1 MQPLAPSLGIN
12 HVQVFVRGMYDLAC
26 TDGAHAAEMVMLR
39 GFYEECQ
46 REAHALTDFD
56 DLLKLTFDV
65 AEAREVLDTPEL
77 KAAFLRSCVL
87 LAYADG
93 KYTAGERARI
103 TAYASELGVAPE
115 VLESLE
121 LSVADGLMQ
130 SFAKIQNVD
139 ALREVAA
146 ETLLK

>member
-39 GFYEECQ
+39 GFYDECQ

-56 DLLKLTFDV
+56 DLLKLSFDV
-65 AEAREVLDTPEL
+65 AEAREMLDTPEL
-77 KAAFLRSCVL
+77 KAAFLQSCVL

-93 KYTAGERARI
+93 KYTPGERARI
-103 TAYASELGVAPE
+103 RAYAGELGVSPE
-115 VLESLE
+115 MLESIE

-130 SFAKIQNVD
+130 SFTKIQNVD

-146 ETLLK
+146 ETMPK

>member
-1 MQPLAPSLGIN
+1 MQALAPSLGIN
-12 HVQVFVRGMYDLAC
+12 HIQVFVRGMYDLAC

-39 GFYEECQ
+39 GFYDDCQ

-56 DLLKLTFDV
+56 DLIKLAFDL
-65 AEAREVLDTPEL
+65 AEAKRVLDTPEL
-77 KAAFLRSCVL
+77 KTAFLQSCVL

-93 KYTAGERARI
+93 KYSPGERARLRV
-103 TAYASELGVAPE
+103 YASELSVSAE
-115 VLESLE
+115 TLESVE

-130 SFAKIQNVD
+130 NFLKIQNVD

-146 ETLLK
+146 ETMKK

>member
-12 HVQVFVRGMYDLAC
+12 HVQVFVRGMYDLAR

-39 GFYEECQ
+39 GFYDECQ

-56 DLLKLTFDV
+56 DLLKLSFDV

-77 KAAFLRSCVL
+77 KAAFLQSCVL

-93 KYTAGERARI
+93 KYTPGERARI
-103 TAYASELGVAPE
+103 RAYAGELGVSPE
-115 VLESLE
+115 MLESIE

-130 SFAKIQNVD
+130 
-139 ALREVAA
+139 
-146 ETLLK
+146 

>member
-39 GFYEECQ
+39 GFYDECQ

-56 DLLKLTFDV
+56 DLLKLSFDV
-65 AEAREVLDTPEL
+65 AEAREMLDTPEL
-77 KAAFLRSCVL
+77 KVAFLQSCVL

-93 KYTAGERARI
+93 KYTPGERARI
-103 TAYASELGVAPE
+103 RAYAGELGVSPE
-115 VLESLE
+115 MLESIE

-130 SFAKIQNVD
+130 SFTKIQNVD

-146 ETLLK
+146 ETMPK